1 MAIVSREKIRMPLSD
16 ADVHAAISMAHDAV
30 MEAGKRVNLESA
42 MQIDFDVRSLRRFP
56 ESYNRQHIPNLA
68 LAAEGLPSNDYLDQ
82 WRLEGPG

>member
-1 MAIVSREKIRMPLSD
+1 MPLVSQD
-16 ADVHAAISMAHDAV
+16 KTPTPLSQGDLCAAIGAAHDAV
-30 MEAGKRVNLESA
+30 IEAGKRVNLESA

-82 WRLEGPG
+82 WRLEGPM